1 MKITNKLRIALKSIL
16 SIKCGEVN
24 TDKATLIWDGD
35 GELAEG
41 MEVYVKD
48 ENDEVIPAEDGD
60 YAAEDG
66 KIITV
71 AEGKVSAIKD
81 AEEKEEKEEEPKE
94 EEKIEAEEEPKPAD
108 EPETQEEPK
117 TEERLAELEARMA
130 EFTEG
135 LNQLVNAI
143 ADLEARLAEAEGKLA
158 KVEGESNAEPIEEPN
173 KEEEMHKTRMSYL
186 RKK

>member
-24 TDKATLIWDGD
+24 TDKAVLIWDGD
-35 GELAEG
+35 EELAEG

-81 AEEKEEKEEEPKE
+81 VEEKEEPKE

-108 EPETQEEPK
+108 EPEAEEGLK

-143 ADLEARLAEAEGKLA
+143 AGLEARLTEAEGKLA